1 MKKEISN
8 EKQFTPVAMSKF
20 YDGAKL
26 QNASH
31 ESSLVFTAKQKKLVT
46 KFLSCMH
53 EHDTSRISII
63 TDRIADLE
71 HLAKSIEMFPS
82 LLEEHDLPG
91 GMRTP
96 DLLIDS
102 LLDHKDTSDTTL
114 QLPSKA
120 NLGKSF
126 LIAKMHTFSSLSKQA
141 KKIGADETLTNE
153 LQLEAVTMMFSLL
166 AEDVYLN
173 LIEDKT
179 LPREFRREW
188 AYSLL
193 MIWEYRADTRIES
206 VAPILHSVWLAR
218 RSLAPTFGTM
228 IGTSEL
234 LLISMQLDDVWLR
247 FIKQK
252 LGDAEASQA
261 MEEFLFGISY
271 EQIQTLRTILKTK
284 GITAINRDE
293 VSNFLGETIK
303 GTTSLD
309 YRDFYS
315 LYTIRRDDARARKR
329 MNLKGPHKTLE
340 DFFVQFITEEKNND
354 EKLNEKKLKTKN
366 FA

>member
-1 MKKEISN
+1 MKTDTSVERKFI
-8 EKQFTPVAMSKF
+8 PVAMSSF
-20 YDGAKL
+20 YDDADAQKV
-26 QNASH
+26 SH
-31 ESSLVFTAKQKKLVT
+31 KSSLVFTQKQRKLVVEI
-46 KFLSCMH
+46 LSDMQ
-53 EHDTSRISII
+53 EHDAHRISII

-96 DLLIDS
+96 DLLVDS
-102 LLDHKDTSDTTL
+102 LVDHRDEGDTTL

-126 LIAKMHTFSSLSKQA
+126 LIAKMHTFSSLSRQA
-141 KKIGADETLTNE
+141 KKIGADEKLSNE

-173 LIEDKT
+173 LIGDAS

-193 MIWEYRADTRIES
+193 MIWQYRADTRIES
-206 VAPILHSVWLAR
+206 VAPVLHAVWLAR

-234 LLISMQLDDVWLR
+234 LLISMQLDDVWIR

-252 LGDAEASQA
+252 LGNAEIAEA

-271 EQIQTLRTILKTK
+271 EQIQTLRTMLKTE
-284 GITAINRDE
+284 GISAINRDE
-293 VSNFLGETIK
+293 VSRFLGENIK
-303 GTTSLD
+303 GEASLD

-315 LYTIRRDDARARKR
+315 LYTVRRDDARARKR
-329 MNLKGPHKTLE
+329 MKLPGPHKTLE
-340 DFFVQFITEEKNND
+340 DFFVQFVTEEKND
-354 EKLNEKKLKTKN
+354 EEKKLGKTILRK
-366 FA
+366 